1 MSKNKDVIVQE
12 EVLDEATDEV
22 TDFEPEPG
30 HTPEQEEEWER
41 ERIAAWN
48 ALIQPYRDLKQQIAE
63 HDDLMAESL
72 YEITLLQ
79 LGMEV

>member
-1 MSKNKDVIVQE
+1 MSENTEIVQE
-12 EVLDEATDEV
+12 EVLDEVVDEA

-30 HTPEQEEEWER
+30 PTPEQEEEWER

-48 ALIQPYRDLKQQIAE
+48 ALIQPYRDLKTQISE
-63 HDDLMAESL
+63 HDDLMADAL
-72 YEITLLQ
+72 YEITMLE

>member
-1 MSKNKDVIVQE
+1 MSKNKDEIVQE

-30 HTPEQEEEWER
+30 PTPEQEEEWER